1 MTYVQISYYFSTL
14 FTGLYSV
21 FFILDCWTPP
31 TAKMQTTSTCFCY
44 HVQKHF
50 ETWYIL
56 SSLFF
61 VLFSLNYRAV
71 FYVPGLEYHLTK
83 PVFPL
88 LAGVWSSASW
98 KTDSFFAFF
107 FFFFFSWALPLQ
119 PGMAVRHEPGL
130 DKEGG
135 FVGATLLFSFCWRY
149 WGGYSSRM
157 EHVNIGS
164 WRSLCV
170 WTIRSLF
177 GNISFFM
184 LVSISCTWW
193 KQLVWSA
200 VKLKGTDALLK
211 VAFITNSFF
220 FNLAT
225 LHLPLQNDL

>member
-88 LAGVWSSASW
+88 LLVLAYGLLHLE
-98 KTDSFFAFF
+98 KQILFLH
-107 FFFFFSWALPLQ
+107 FFFFFSFHEHSHCSQEWQ
-119 PGMAVRHEPGL
+119 CVMNPG
-130 DKEGG
+130 
-135 FVGATLLFSFCWRY
+135 W
-149 WGGYSSRM
+149 
-157 EHVNIGS
+157 
-164 WRSLCV
+164 
-170 WTIRSLF
+170 IRK
-177 GNISFFM
+177 
-184 LVSISCTWW
+184 V
-193 KQLVWSA
+193 
-200 VKLKGTDALLK
+200 ALL
-211 VAFITNSFF
+211 VERSCFHSVGGTEEVTVQGWN
-220 FNLAT
+220 T
-225 LHLPLQNDL
+225 

>member
-1 MTYVQISYYFSTL
+1 M
-14 FTGLYSV
+14 
-21 FFILDCWTPP
+21 
-31 TAKMQTTSTCFCY
+31 
-44 HVQKHF
+44 QKHF

-135 FVGATLLFSFCWRY
+135 FVGGTLLFSFCWRY

-220 FNLAT
+220 LTLQHFIFHFRMTCNLHSSQA
-225 LHLPLQNDL
+225 HLSWVCGCDKKECCSTAVRVLRRGFQLFALPSFL